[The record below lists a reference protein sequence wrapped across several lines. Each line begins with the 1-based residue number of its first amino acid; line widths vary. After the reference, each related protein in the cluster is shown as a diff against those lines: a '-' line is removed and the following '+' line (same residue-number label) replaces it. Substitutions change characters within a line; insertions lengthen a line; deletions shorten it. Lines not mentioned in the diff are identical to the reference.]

1 MPDEDLTAQIHFRLH
16 NYSLRKS
23 DRGIHLYEALSYVWV
38 SPESP
43 KVVYIN
49 NHSLSITANLYTAL
63 LHLRYRSFERII
75 WVDSICINQED
86 NTEKSHQIQLI
97 AKIIGQANR
106 VIVYL
111 DDAADGS
118 NQALESIRVAAEGE
132 SPEFETPEGG
142 YLKQEISEM
151 NQRGVFELLK
161 RPWFEPICV
170 FQEVGF
176 AQQIL
181 IMCGSATIDGL
192 GKSDPS
198 GDVPNE
204 RSVLVD
210 MYHTRK
216 ATKRHDKIYALL
228 GKSSNSPNLAGLLPD
243 YKVTWTTLLERLVKF
258 ILPQNI
264 SVKTWE
270 SKEVALIES
279 KGDVLGYAFSIDD
292 DSTRFDRHTRW
303 CFQDSAKPIRQ
314 GDLVCLLQGAS
325 KPAII
330 RATKDHFAII
340 LIAATLQ
347 KHTQEQIRNNLQ
359 GQAEYEG
366 IIENHTSVPD
376 YLNTDSVAIIAGKFG
391 KEAMTLL
398 LEKQREEVVITGEV
412 IKTAVGNSYSG
423 EEVIKLLLE
432 KMGEEV
438 IIPEEVL
445 EVAERRSH
453 LKEKVMELLLKHR
466 ATNVMILEET
476 PTQTLTLTIFSAM
489 SLGNNVPVKLSLHS
503 SKTRIS
509 VGVALVTL
517 ITVLAFGFFAPKR

>member
-1 MPDEDLTAQIHFRLH
+1 MPQYSYSKSPLDSKSIRLLGSMPDEDLTAQIHFRLH

-181 IMCGSATIDGL
+181 IMCGSATIDGKLFYNGHSDLVNLIRPVMYLMRGVIFQPKHVTRLSGALSL
-192 GKSDPS
+192 G
-198 GDVPNE
+198 
-204 RSVLVD
+204 VLVD

-292 DSTRFDRHTRW
+292 DSTRFDRQYVTIPSNNRLESVYYNKEYSTRW

-347 KHTQEQIRNNLQ
+347 KHTQ
-359 GQAEYEG
+359 
-366 IIENHTSVPD
+366 V
-376 YLNTDSVAIIAGKFG
+376 
-391 KEAMTLL
+391 
-398 LEKQREEVVITGEV
+398 
-412 IKTAVGNSYSG
+412 NSGVFES
-423 EEVIKLLLE
+423 
-432 KMGEEV
+432 
-438 IIPEEVL
+438 P
-445 EVAERRSH
+445 
-453 LKEKVMELLLKHR
+453 
-466 ATNVMILEET
+466 
-476 PTQTLTLTIFSAM
+476 LTLPSKQKFSRDF
-489 SLGNNVPVKLSLHS
+489 L
-503 SKTRIS
+503 
-509 VGVALVTL
+509 L
-517 ITVLAFGFFAPKR
+517 IWN